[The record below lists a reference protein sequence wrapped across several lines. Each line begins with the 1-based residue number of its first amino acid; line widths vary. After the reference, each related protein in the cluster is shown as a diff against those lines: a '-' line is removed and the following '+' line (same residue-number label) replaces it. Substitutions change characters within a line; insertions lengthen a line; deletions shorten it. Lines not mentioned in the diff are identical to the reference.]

1 MTHDF
6 ITAPSNVPVYLKT
19 LNQQT
24 LMKWYLYFKKVA
36 SSKVASSQSKIS
48 RENGSY
54 LLQYNYILAALV
66 TMATH
71 ARP

>member
-24 LMKWYLYFKKVA
+24 LMKWYLYLYLKKVA
-36 SSKVASSQSKIS
+36 ISQSKIS